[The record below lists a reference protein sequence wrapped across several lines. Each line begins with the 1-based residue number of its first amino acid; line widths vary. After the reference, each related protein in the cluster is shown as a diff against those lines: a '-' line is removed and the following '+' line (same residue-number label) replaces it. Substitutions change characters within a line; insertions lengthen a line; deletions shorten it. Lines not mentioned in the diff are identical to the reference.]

1 MEDTVDGVLGFHW
14 EESALERYRRW
25 FFIACSVLHME
36 VMVVKV
42 LFALV
47 LNEAH
52 ELDHEIKGGARVD
65 AKDEASAIGAR
76 GEDKCDVGANFREE
90 I

>member
-1 MEDTVDGVLGFHW
+1 
-14 EESALERYRRW
+14 
-25 FFIACSVLHME
+25 ME

-47 LNEAH
+47 LNQAH
-52 ELDHEIKGGARVD
+52 ELDHEIKGGAPVD
-65 AKDEASAIGAR
+65 AKDEASAIGAK

-90 I
+90 LWLPNTKNALLLVKA